1 MGKFQSAIVTYS
13 YYTLCSHF
21 FKIKSWLEVK
31 ISKFEIVTSSVCNR
45 YCSFYNWYND
55 LLSLI
60 YNKSSVNDCTECCP
74 LANNRPICQW
84 HVSKINWNTKKR
96 SKNEEEN
103 QMVFWTRRG
112 NS

>member
-1 MGKFQSAIVTYS
+1 MLTPDG
-13 YYTLCSHF
+13 
-21 FKIKSWLEVK
+21 K
-31 ISKFEIVTSSVCNR
+31 ISKCNKSSDMLLL
-45 YCSFYNWYND
+45 YTNWCND
-55 LLSLI
+55 LLWLI

-103 QMVFWTRRG
+103 QRVFWTRRV